1 MKMSDDR
8 KTSDDRDYDAAIVGA
23 SLAGCT
29 AAILLARAGA
39 RVALVEQRP
48 DPTAY
53 KRVCSHFIQS
63 SAMPT
68 LERLGLGEP
77 MEAAGALRV
86 RARIWTRW
94 GWVEPPTGS
103 RVPAGINLRRELLD
117 PMIRRMAG
125 ETPGVELMLGRTAQ
139 ALVREGAAVRGVE
152 VREKSGASTR
162 LRARLTVGA
171 DGRDSRVAV
180 LAGVRTRTK
189 RHERIAYG
197 AYFEGPSPVGAP
209 DGSAWFLDPDWAAAF
224 PTDGGLT
231 FYAAMPTKERLP
243 EFRRDPGEAL
253 TAMIAALPDAPPIL
267 SSLIVD
273 SPVGRID
280 MTNVIHTPTAPGLAL
295 VGDAALATDPLWGVG
310 CGWAL
315 QSSEWLADSVAP
327 ALARSRAVGA
337 ESLEQGLERYRR
349 RHTRALRGHSFLI
362 HDYAGGRRFNLMERL
377 LFSAA
382 VHDERIART
391 FEAVGTRNVGP
402 TRAMATMV
410 PRAALVNARRSLSQR
425 RQPARRVDLE
435 RA

>member
-1 MKMSDDR
+1 M
-8 KTSDDRDYDAAIVGA
+8 KTSDNRDYDAAVVGA

-48 DPTAY
+48 DPAAF

-63 SAMPT
+63 SALPT
-68 LERLGLGEP
+68 LERLGLVGP

-86 RARIWTRW
+86 RARIWSRW
-94 GWVEPPTGS
+94 GWLEPPPES

-117 PMIRRMAG
+117 PMIRCMAG
-125 ETPGVELMLGRTAQ
+125 DTPGVELMLGCTAH
-139 ALVREGAAVRGVE
+139 ALVHEGGAVRGVE

-162 LRARLTVGA
+162 LRARLTIGA
-171 DGRDSRVAV
+171 DGRDSRVAK

-189 RHERIAYG
+189 RHERFAYG
-197 AYFEGPSPVGAP
+197 AYFEGPSPAGAP

-224 PTDGGLT
+224 PTDSGLT

-243 EFRRDPGEAL
+243 EFRRDPAEAL
-253 TAMIAALPDAPPIL
+253 TALIAALPDAPPIL
-267 SSLIVD
+267 SSRM
-273 SPVGRID
+273 VGSTLGKID
-280 MTNVIHTPTAPGLAL
+280 MTNVIHRPTAPGLAL

-327 ALARSRAVGA
+327 ALAHGRAVGA

-349 RHTRALRGHSFLI
+349 RHTRALHSHTLLI
-362 HDYAGGRRFNLMERL
+362 HDYACGRKLNPMERL

-382 VHDERIART
+382 IHDERVART

-402 TRAMATMV
+402 ARALATMV
-410 PRAALVNARRSLSQR
+410 PRAALVNARHSLSQR
-425 RQPARRVDLE
+425 RRRPSRRVDLE